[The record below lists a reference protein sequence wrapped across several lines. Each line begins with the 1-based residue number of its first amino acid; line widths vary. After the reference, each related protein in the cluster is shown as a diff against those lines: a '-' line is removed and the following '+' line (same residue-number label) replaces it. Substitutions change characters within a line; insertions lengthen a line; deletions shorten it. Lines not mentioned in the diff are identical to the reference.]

1 MRKTLKGGRI
11 PIVKAD
17 SKYQWPASALTPADM
32 KLLHAVREARP
43 ETPITELIARA
54 VRQEY
59 GRLESATSHPQEEIS
74 C

>member
-1 MRKTLKGGRI
+1 MST
-11 PIVKAD
+11 P

-54 VRQEY
+54 VRREY
-59 GRLESATSHPQEEIS
+59 GLIQRQDPNPQETRK
-74 C
+74 CA